1 MIKFD
6 DFTNKYLKIF
16 MEKRSKVIFPELK
29 KMRSDIND
37 YIKNNE
43 VKFKIEEYVIPERK
57 LHELTDTPWVY
68 KEVLNSIKDLHANYK
83 ISWSY
88 KKFNHY
94 IIIKSTESKFK
105 SFKERLDTLLH
116 IINYIYD
123 LKKTSEDREIHMFL
137 LLSPL
142 KKIIEKDEA
151 ICPKNINSGYTDFS
165 TNEIFIWRE
174 EEFEKVIFH
183 ELIHYMDLDVRNM
196 AFDDEDI
203 PIIINGPK
211 SYYEAFTDLHGIL
224 YYLVYLSIIT
234 GKSVN
239 SLFQIEYEFIK
250 NQANNLN
257 NILKLEDWSTFAKSE
272 RRFNGVERTN
282 KEKKTIKQSSP
293 AFTYFII
300 KFLII
305 KKIVEDNNINLLN
318 NPKELIKEIFNVGF
332 TCESFIDIKSSR
344 MTLIQMY

>member
-6 DFTNKYLKIF
+6 DFTNKHLKFF
-16 MEKRSKVIFPELK
+16 MEKRSKAIFPKLK
-29 KMRSDIND
+29 KMRSDINN

-43 VKFKIEEYVIPERK
+43 IKFKIEDYIIPEKK
-57 LHELTDTPWVY
+57 LLKLTDTQWVY
-68 KEVLNSIKDLHANYK
+68 KEVLNSIEDLKANYK

-88 KKFNHY
+88 KKFNHC

-105 SFKERLDTLLH
+105 YFKERLDTLLH

-123 LKKTSEDREIHMFL
+123 LKKTEEEREINMYL

-142 KKIIEKDEA
+142 KKIIEKDE
-151 ICPKNINSGYTDFS
+151 IISPKNINSGYTDFI

-196 AFDDEDI
+196 TFDDEDI

-211 SYYEAFTDLHGIL
+211 SYYEAFTDLQGIL
-224 YYLVYLSIIT
+224 YYLVYVSIIT

-257 NILKLEDWSTFAKSE
+257 NIFKLDNW
-272 RRFNGVERTN
+272 NN
-282 KEKKTIKQSSP
+282 KENSKKTIKQSSP
-293 AFTYFII
+293 AFTYYII
-300 KFLII
+300 KYLII
-305 KKIVEDNNINLLN
+305 KKIVEDNDINLLN
-318 NPKELIKEIFNVGF
+318 NPKELVKTIFDLGF
-332 TCESFIDIKSSR
+332 TSESCIDIKSSR

>member
-6 DFTNKYLKIF
+6 YFTNKYLKMF
-16 MEKRSKVIFPELK
+16 MEKRSKVIFPKLK
-29 KMRSDIND
+29 KMRTDINN
-37 YIKNNE
+37 YIKDNE
-43 VKFKIEEYVIPERK
+43 IKFKIEEYKIPEKK
-57 LHELTDTPWVY
+57 LLELTDTQWVY

-88 KKFNHY
+88 KKCNHC
-94 IIIKSTESKFK
+94 IIIKSSETKFK
-105 SFKERLDTLLH
+105 YFKERLDILLH

-123 LKKTSEDREIHMFL
+123 FKKTTEEREIKIYL

-142 KKIIEKDEA
+142 KKIIEKDE
-151 ICPKNINSGYTDFS
+151 IISPKNINSGYTDFIS
-165 TNEIFIWRE
+165 NEIFIWRE

-196 AFDDEDI
+196 TFEDEDV

-211 SYYEAFTDLHGIL
+211 SYYEAFTDLQGIL
-224 YYLVYLSIIT
+224 YYLVYVSIIT
-234 GKSVN
+234 GKSVD

-257 NILKLEDWSTFAKSE
+257 NVFKLEDW
-272 RRFNGVERTN
+272 NN
-282 KEKKTIKQSSP
+282 KESGEKKTIKQSSP

-300 KFLII
+300 KYLII
-305 KKIVEDNNINLLN
+305 KKIVDDNDVDLLN
-318 NPKELIKEIFNVGF
+318 DPKQLIKTIFNLGF
-332 TCESFIDIKSSR
+332 TSETFIDIKSSR
-344 MTLIQMY
+344 MTLIQIY

>member
-6 DFTNKYLKIF
+6 DFTNKYLKMF
-16 MEKRSKVIFPELK
+16 MEKRSKIIFPKLK
-29 KMRSDIND
+29 KMRSDINN
-37 YIKNNE
+37 YIKNNKI
-43 VKFKIEEYVIPERK
+43 KFKIEEYVIPEKK
-57 LHELTDTPWVY
+57 LLKLIDTEWVY
-68 KEVLNSIKDLHANYK
+68 KEVINSIEDLKANYK

-88 KKFNHY
+88 KEFNHC
-94 IIIKSTESKFK
+94 IIIKSTESKFN
-105 SFKERLDTLLH
+105 SFKERLDKLLH

-123 LKKTSEDREIHMFL
+123 LKKTTEEREIHMYL

-142 KKIIEKDEA
+142 KKIIEKDEI
-151 ICPKNINSGYTDFS
+151 ICPKNINSGYTDFT

-224 YYLVYLSIIT
+224 YYLVYLSIVT
-234 GKSVN
+234 EKSVN

-257 NILKLEDWSTFAKSE
+257 NIFKLEDWNNE
-272 RRFNGVERTN
+272 N

-300 KFLII
+300 KHLII
-305 KKIVEDNNINLLN
+305 KKIVEDNDLTLLN
-318 NPKELIKEIFNVGF
+318 NPKELIKKIFKTGF
-332 TCESFIDIKSSR
+332 TSESFIDIKSSR

>member
-16 MEKRSKVIFPELK
+16 MKKRSNVIFPKLK
-29 KMRSDIND
+29 KMRSDISN

-43 VKFKIEEYVIPERK
+43 IKFKIEEYVIPEKK
-57 LHELTDTPWVY
+57 LHTLIDTQWVY

-88 KKFNHY
+88 KNFNHC
-94 IIIKSTESKFK
+94 IFIKSTESKFN

-123 LKKTSEDREIHMFL
+123 SKKTSEEREINMYL

-142 KKIIEKDEA
+142 KKIIEKDDT

-211 SYYEAFTDLHGIL
+211 SYYEAFTDLQGIL
-224 YYLVYLSIIT
+224 YYLVYLSIVT

-239 SLFQIEYEFIK
+239 SFFQIEYEFIK

-257 NILKLEDWSTFAKSE
+257 NIFKLEDWSTLAKSE
-272 RRFNGVERTN
+272 PTN
-282 KEKKTIKQSSP
+282 KEKKIIKQSSP

-300 KFLII
+300 KYLII

-318 NPKELIKEIFNVGF
+318 NPKELIKTIFNIGF
-332 TCESFIDIKSSR
+332 ISESCIDIKSSR

>member
-37 YIKNNE
+37 YIKKNE
-43 VKFKIEEYVIPERK
+43 VKFKIEEYIIPEKK
-57 LHELTDTPWVY
+57 LHELTDTQWVY

-257 NILKLEDWSTFAKSE
+257 NILKLEDW
-272 RRFNGVERTN
+272 NTN

-300 KFLII
+300 KFLIM

-332 TCESFIDIKSSR
+332 TSESFIDIKSSR